1 MKMIDLK
8 QKPPSKKDSMK
19 EPCCVDGY
27 DKYPWGLRLNFDTDV
42 IEKLGLDLKT
52 LKVGGSIVI
61 KAKGSVIEV
70 SETERVK
77 GKPSKRLEIQI
88 EQIGLEDSNSF
99 EGAFKNA
106 TGKSS

>member
-8 QKPPSKKDSMK
+8 QKPPSKKDK
-19 EPCCVDGY
+19 AEPCCIDSY
-27 DKYPWGLRLNFDTDV
+27 EKYPWGMRLNFDTDV
-42 IEKLGLDLKT
+42 LEKMGLDLKT
-52 LKVGGSIVI
+52 LKVGGAIVI

-99 EGAFKNA
+99 EGAFKKA
-106 TGKSS
+106 TGKE